1 MSHPY
6 AWAVPGAKCV
16 CINDD
21 FGYVSDGSDVIPT
34 RQPMINEVLTIR
46 TAVVGRGSI
55 MCDPPG
61 GVFLTFWEIERN
73 QSSGQLS
80 GDVSWFVGC
89 FRPLL
94 DRPTDISIFKRL
106 LNPSKQTEDA

>member
-6 AWAVPGAKCV
+6 AWAVPGARCV

-21 FGYVSDGSDVIPT
+21 FGFVQLGDHVIPN
-34 RQPMINEVLTIR
+34 RQPMMNEVLTISS
-46 TAVVGRGSI
+46 VEIGMGGI
-55 MCDPPG
+55 LCPNPG
-61 GVFLTFWEIERN
+61 GLFLFFFEIERR
-73 QSSGQLS
+73 QASGPLS
-80 GDVSWFVGC
+80 GDIGWFVEC

-106 LNPSKQTEDA
+106 LTPTKQTEDA